1 MVIEEKAEQQKT
13 QKILNGHPLDPLSIE
28 EINRTV
34 EIIKTQAN
42 LGKELLFE
50 TIVLREP
57 AKTEILNY
65 KPNNKI
71 PREAFV
77 VALNYKEEKVYEL
90 IVSLDDNQLLN
101 NE

>member
-1 MVIEEKAEQQKT
+1 MVIEEKTDRQKT
-13 QKILNGHPLDPLSIE
+13 QDSLDKHPLDPLSIE

-57 AKTEILNY
+57 PKTEILNY
-65 KPNNKI
+65 KPNTLI
-71 PREAFV
+71 SREAFV
-77 VALNYKEEKVYEL
+77 VVLNYKDEKVYEL
-90 IVSLDDNQLLN
+90 IVS
-101 NE
+101 